1 MLPLVSPDVVVTTQ
15 LHILNIIANIFSS
28 YTIPLTDLLS
38 VLPLVSPDVVV
49 TTQLHILNIIANIFS
64 SYTIP
69 LTDLLSVLPLVSP
82 DLVVTTQL
90 LNIIANIFKQLYYT
104 FN

>member
-15 LHILNIIANIFSS
+15 LHILNIIANI
-28 YTIPLTDLLS
+28 
-38 VLPLVSPDVVV
+38 
-49 TTQLHILNIIANIFS
+49 
-64 SYTIP
+64 YTIP

-90 LNIIANIFKQLYYT
+90 HILNIIANIFMQLYYT